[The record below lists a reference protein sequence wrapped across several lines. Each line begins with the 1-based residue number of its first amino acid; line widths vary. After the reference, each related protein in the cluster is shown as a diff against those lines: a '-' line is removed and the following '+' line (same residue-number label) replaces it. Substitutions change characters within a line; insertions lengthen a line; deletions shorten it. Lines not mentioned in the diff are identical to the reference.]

1 MRISRFRTRP
11 KTKWNTHSVLLIY
24 LTTLAPFIIVFGCAP
39 RTQVVDSNINGEG
52 SQSVSENKVQHDSYA
67 ELRLL
72 GPQDEIQMVYRTVNQ
87 KMLQE
92 AILDP
97 LSSAVPD
104 PAPAR
109 YEVTGTLFIDL
120 KGERTEVLVFMP
132 WGRIK
137 VDGEY
142 KIADL
147 SKLRD
152 NIRRCWEGV
161 DSFVLNSAE

>member
-1 MRISRFRTRP
+1 M
-11 KTKWNTHSVLLIY
+11 
-24 LTTLAPFIIVFGCAP
+24 
-39 RTQVVDSNINGEG
+39 
-52 SQSVSENKVQHDSYA
+52 SENKVQHDSYA

-109 YEVTGTLFIDL
+109 YEVTGTLFVDL
-120 KGERTEVLVFMP
+120 KGERTEVLVFKP

-152 NIRRCWEGV
+152 NIRRYWEEV
-161 DSFVLNSAE
+161 ESFVLSNPDLHD